1 MPKDASLPDIGVW
14 FQEHDITCLLYDPR
28 GIGASDGQPRND
40 VSICES
46 GIVPIS

>member
-14 FQEHDITCLLYDPR
+14 FQERDITCLLYDPR
-28 GIGASDGQPRND
+28 GIGASDGQSRND

-46 GIVPIS
+46 RIVSIC

>member
-14 FQEHDITCLLYDPR
+14 FQEHDITCLIYDPR
-28 GIGASDGQPRND
+28 GIGASDGFPRND

-46 GIVPIS
+46 GIVPGS